1 MKKLITIFI
10 IIAITLVAALVTPW
24 LMKDPGYV
32 HIQFAGY
39 EIEMRF
45 IVALALF
52 IVFIIIFWLVVHM
65 MRLPKKVM
73 KNLSTNRSRKSFAK
87 GLLALSEGKW
97 KQAEKQLLIST
108 KNSPTPELSY
118 MAAARA
124 AVAQNKLE
132 QAYIYLDE
140 AENST
145 DNPLT
150 VDLTRCELWVKTGE
164 NTKALNLLNRIL
176 KSYPNNPRALN
187 LIAQAS
193 QNAGQWQRLREIL
206 PKAKKL
212 QIMPN
217 EKIELLAHQS
227 IQQQLNEA
235 ESEQQLQ
242 ATWDSLNKNEKLE
255 YEYIHAYSETGLK
268 LGMNQ
273 QVAQLTE
280 KSLNKGFSEELL
292 KIWGQLHIDST
303 QKIKTAEKWLK
314 KHPADATLLKLLG
327 QLCISNKLWGKAQS
341 YLQQSLETNK
351 DPDTFKLMAQ
361 YFDAIGESDNALEAY
376 RQAQG
381 INNTPIIMLDKPVE
395 IVE

>member
-10 IIAITLVAALVTPW
+10 VIAITLAAALVTPW

-52 IVFIIIFWLVVHM
+52 VVFIILFWLITYM
-65 MRLPKKVM
+65 MRLPKNVM
-73 KNLSTNRSRKSFAK
+73 NNLSTNRSRKSFAK

-108 KNSPTPELSY
+108 KNSPTPELGY

-132 QAYIYLDE
+132 QAYAYLDE
-140 AENST
+140 AENCT

-150 VDLTRCELWVKTGE
+150 VDLTRSELWVKTGE
-164 NTKALNLLNRIL
+164 NTKALKLLNRIL

-193 QNAGQWQRLREIL
+193 QNAGQWQRLREVL
-206 PKAKKL
+206 PKVKKL
-212 QIMPN
+212 QIMTN

-227 IQQQLNEA
+227 IQQQLNLA

-242 ATWDSLNKNEKLE
+242 LTWGSLNKTEKLE
-255 YEYIHAYSETGLK
+255 HQYIHAYAETGLK

-280 KSLNKGFSEELL
+280 KTLNKDFSEELL
-292 KIWGQLHIDST
+292 KIWGQLDIDST

-314 KHPADATLLKLLG
+314 KHPTNAILLKSLG
-327 QLCISNKLWGKAQS
+327 QLCINNKLWGKAQS
-341 YLQQSLETNK
+341 YLQQSLEINQ

-361 YFDAIGESDNALEAY
+361 YFDAIGETDNALEAY
-376 RQAQG
+376 RQAEG
-381 INNTPIIMLDKPVE
+381 INNTPIIMLDKPGE
-395 IVE
+395 IQE